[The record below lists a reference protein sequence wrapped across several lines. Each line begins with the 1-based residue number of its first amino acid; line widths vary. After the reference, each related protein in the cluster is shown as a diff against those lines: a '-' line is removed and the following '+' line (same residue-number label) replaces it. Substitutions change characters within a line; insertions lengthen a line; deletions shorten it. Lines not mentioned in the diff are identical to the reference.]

1 MSELS
6 TLLIDF
12 NQVSVLAPIKDLGNL
27 RGLYANNNLLA
38 EDLSVIEMNQLA
50 ELYIY
55 DNNLTDSRKVEIQ
68 DALPSV
74 RIEF

>member
-12 NQVSVLAPIKDLGNL
+12 NQVSVLTPIKNLENL

-38 EDLSVIEMNQLA
+38 EDSSVIEMNQLA

-55 DNNLTDSRKVEIQ
+55 DNNLTDNRIVEIQ
-68 DALPSV
+68 EALPSV

>member
-12 NQVSVLAPIKDLGNL
+12 NQVSVLTPIKDLESL
-27 RGLYANNNLLA
+27 RGLYANNNLLS
-38 EDLSVIEMNQLA
+38 EDSSVIEMNQLA

-55 DNNLTDSRKVEIQ
+55 DNNLTDNRKVEIQ

>member
-1 MSELS
+1 L
-6 TLLIDF
+6 T
-12 NQVSVLAPIKDLGNL
+12 PIKDLENL

-38 EDLSVIEMNQLA
+38 EDSSVIEMNQLA

-55 DNNLTDSRKVEIQ
+55 DNNLTDNRKVEIQ